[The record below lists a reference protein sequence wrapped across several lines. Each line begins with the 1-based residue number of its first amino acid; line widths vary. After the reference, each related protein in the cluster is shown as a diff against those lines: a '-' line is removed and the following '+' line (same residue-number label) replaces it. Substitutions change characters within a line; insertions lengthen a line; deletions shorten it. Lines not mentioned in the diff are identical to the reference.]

1 MTLPHPASTA
11 AMATWPMPAPAALR
25 VLVADPCR
33 AHRMLVTG
41 ALLRWQILPTIACDG
56 AQALEIVEAR
66 GFDLLLMD
74 LLMPVMDGVV
84 AIAKIRQF
92 EREHPGRRPMPI
104 VAYTAL
110 DLRGES
116 SALRRVGLNGVLTKP
131 CTASSL
137 QSCLERCCPQGF
149 WAD

>member
-1 MTLPHPASTA
+1 MTSSLPASA
-11 AMATWPMPAPAALR
+11 GWPVRPRPAPAPLR
-25 VLVADPCR
+25 VLVADACR

-41 ALLRWQILPTIACDG
+41 VLLRWQILPTLACDG
-56 AQALEIVEAR
+56 AQALQIVEAR
-66 GFDLLLMD
+66 DFDLLLMD

-84 AIAKIRQF
+84 TTARIRQF
-92 EREHPGRRPMPI
+92 ERENPGRQPLPI

-110 DLRGES
+110 DLRGET

-131 CTASSL
+131 CTVSSL

-149 WAD
+149 CDD